1 MECLAVK
8 ASEYNALFSEPCVA
22 YQSVAFNE
30 LNAGKVDRL
39 HFLLIKEENKE
50 EKPIAG
56 IIVGESKG
64 VWRSP
69 FSAPFGG
76 ITFLNTEARIEV
88 IEGVVDCLLNYVFS
102 KGMRFEITLPPLFYD
117 KAFYSRFV
125 FSLLHFSAPAYT
137 DINYAFDLQG
147 TADYTS
153 ILQREGLR
161 NLKKAQGFASVFE
174 VASTREKQQL
184 AYDLIKQNREAKG
197 YPLKM
202 SFSDLENT
210 MQNIPIQCFLLYV
223 EGEPVASAFI
233 FEVTPKIVQ
242 MIYWG
247 DAPNFSV
254 YRPVNLLA
262 YELFHFYKQAGFAY
276 LDIGPSSQEGI
287 ANAGLCRFK
296 ENIGCFAD
304 LKHHFLIKGSR

>member
-1 MECLAVK
+1 MECLPVN
-8 ASEYNALFSEPCVA
+8 ASEYNVLFSEPCIA

-39 HFLLIKEENKE
+39 HFLHLKEAKS
-50 EKPIAG
+50 IAG
-56 IIVGESKG
+56 IIVGESNG

-76 ITFLNTEARIEV
+76 ITFINAEVRIEV
-88 IEGVVDCLLNYVFS
+88 IESALDCLLNYAFS

-117 KAFYSRFV
+117 KAFYSRLV
-125 FSLLHFSAPAYT
+125 FSLLRFSAPTYA

-153 ILQREGLR
+153 VLQREGRR
-161 NLKKAQGFASVFE
+161 NLKKAKTFTYVFE
-174 VASTREKQQL
+174 VATSQEKKQI
-184 AYDLIKQNREAKG
+184 AYDLIKQNKESKG

-202 SFSDLENT
+202 SFSDLEST
-210 MQNIPIQCFLLYV
+210 MQNIPGQYFVLHM
-223 EGEPVASAFI
+223 EGKPVAGAVVLQ
-233 FEVTPKIVQ
+233 VTPKIAQ

-247 DAPNFSV
+247 DPPGLSA

-262 YELFHFYKQAGFAY
+262 CELFHFYKQAGFAY

-287 ANAGLCRFK
+287 ANIGLCHFK
-296 ENIGCFAD
+296 ETIGSFAD
-304 LKHHFLIKGSR
+304 LKYHFSIQGSE